1 MQKLNFKLF
10 FEKKSEFDKD
20 VEQILKTIPKKHA
33 ELVKNYNF
41 KAHKDNVLDG
51 DPDNVG
57 EIDEKEKHIKVSSPW
72 NYSRCFVTLH
82 EIAHAVY
89 KYIMTKEL
97 KKEWNNLVDKIKK
110 DKKHKLEKDNEE
122 VFCMIYA
129 QNYCKNKMMKYDH
142 PELQEF
148 IKKLPK

>member
-1 MQKLNFKLF
+1 
-10 FEKKSEFDKD
+10 
-20 VEQILKTIPKKHA
+20 
-33 ELVKNYNF
+33 
-41 KAHKDNVLDG
+41 
-51 DPDNVG
+51 
-57 EIDEKEKHIKVSSPW
+57 
-72 NYSRCFVTLH
+72 
-82 EIAHAVY
+82 
-89 KYIMTKEL
+89 MTKEL

-110 DKKHKLEKDNEE
+110 NKKHKLEKDNEE